1 MTAPFTPERWAF
13 EITHLLNAVLG
24 ADRYPLDIAMIAREY
39 SAQRFPGD
47 PILKVAG
54 GGIPNFDG
62 ALYPSRKKAGWHILY
77 NNTIASRGRI
87 NFTLAHEFG
96 HYLLHREKYP
106 DGFQCGQQQI
116 VRWDSEYGQ
125 VEHQANVF
133 AANFLMPLDDYRRI
147 LPDRSPATLAV
158 LQQCAER
165 YNVSLIAAALR
176 WLSYTTKRAVLVNS
190 RDGYI
195 LWARSSE
202 NALRTKAYFKT
213 AGQAPIEV
221 PATSLAADPRRLA
234 TGRAELDHAAG
245 VWLRE
250 PVCEMALHAEQYDFV
265 LSLLLLDD
273 AAPRFT
279 LDDPEEL
286 EDTYDRF
293 VRQPVGSR

>member
-1 MTAPFTPERWAF
+1 MTVPFTPERWAF

-24 ADRYPLDIAMIAREY
+24 ADRYPLDIAMIARDY
-39 SAQRFPGD
+39 SSQRFPRD

-54 GGIPNFDG
+54 GDIPKFDG
-62 ALYPSRKKAGWHILY
+62 ALYPSRKRPGWHILY
-77 NNTIASRGRI
+77 NDTITSRGRI

-96 HYLLHREKYP
+96 HYLLHRGKYP
-106 DGFQCGQQQI
+106 TGFECGQQQI

-133 AANFLMPLDDYRRI
+133 AANFLMPLDDFRRL

-158 LQQCAER
+158 LKQCAER

-176 WLSYTTKRAVLVNS
+176 WLSYTTKRAILVNS
-190 RDGYI
+190 RDRYI

-202 NALRTKAYFKT
+202 SALRTGAYFKT
-213 AGQAPIEV
+213 AGRSPIEV
-221 PATSLAADPRRLA
+221 PATSLAANPGRLA
-234 TGRAELDHAAG
+234 GGQAEMDHAAG
-245 VWLRE
+245 VWLRQ

-265 LSLLLLDD
+265 LSLLILDD
-273 AAPRFT
+273 APPRFVPE
-279 LDDPEEL
+279 DPDEL

-293 VRQPVGSR
+293 VR